1 MNMEKNE
8 IYNRNMKCILESNPY
23 LWETLQEQEES
34 EYDVFVDTSI
44 SGEKI
49 VGINLNGKDWYF
61 NSRYSAE
68 KAAEVWAEGT
78 EVQNYEAVIIVFG
91 FSNGMYLKKIIEKYP
106 DNIIIAYEPSM
117 TLMQLVLKE
126 IDLSDCLMHEKL
138 FLAVGEKGKRLF
150 TEYVQTLIKYTKYK
164 LVDWFVIPN
173 YRKLFE
179 LDYLKVQH
187 IYMIWMRQITLDRN
201 TFILLQDE
209 FADNYLA
216 NVYEFF
222 NNYTID
228 SLYDCFEEIDKE
240 KRPAI
245 VVSAGPSLDKNIN
258 ELKKAKD
265 KAFMIV
271 VDTALKAVLR
281 AGIIPDLTITID
293 PHKPLI
299 LFEDE
304 RIRKLPMI
312 FCIMS
317 NKQVMDSQKGK
328 KIFFGD
334 SESYIQAIFN
344 KYDKKISTLETGGS
358 VACNAF
364 STAVFLGFKNIILVG
379 QDLAYP
385 NGKEHTKDAYDNEA
399 ENKLKDGKRYF
410 EVEDIYGGKVLTE
423 ENMDAYRLWF
433 ETQIVRYPYL
443 HVIDATEGGAKIRG
457 TEILTLNEA
466 IERECKNLGK
476 IDFAKLIDKIS
487 KTYSEEELD
496 EITKQLYNIPEEL
509 KKLKRKIK
517 SGIKQYEELER
528 QGGLNKSERDKSQ
541 IRKIANKIEKINQWI
556 DEKPEIYLIHM
567 YNYKDEYIVQEE
579 VYDIK
584 DELNEELCAIAQ
596 NGIKMFNSY
605 LTAMERLE
613 KNLPKLYEGMK
624 S

>member
-8 IYNRNMKCILESNPY
+8 IYNKNMKCILESNPY

-68 KAAEVWAEGT
+68 EVAKVWTEGN
-78 EVQNYEAVIIVFG
+78 EVQNYESVIVVFG
-91 FSNGMYLKKIIEKYP
+91 FSNGMYLKKLIEKYP

-117 TLMQLVLKE
+117 ALMQLVLKE

-216 NVYEFF
+216 NMYDFF

-228 SLYDCFEEIDKE
+228 GLYDCFKKIDKE

-265 KAFMIV
+265 KAFIIV

-281 AGIIPDLTITID
+281 AGIVPDLTITID

-317 NKQVMDSQKGK
+317 NKQVIDSQKGE

-344 KYDKKISTLETGGS
+344 KYDKKLSTLETGGS

-433 ETQIVRYPYL
+433 ETQIVRYPHL

-457 TEILTLNEA
+457 TEVLTLNET
-466 IERECKNLGK
+466 IERECKNLRK
-476 IDFAKLIDKIS
+476 IDFAKVIDGIT
-487 KTYSEEELD
+487 KTYSGEELD
-496 EITKQLYNIPEEL
+496 KITKQLYNIPEEL

-528 QGGLNKSERDKSQ
+528 QGRLNESERDETQ
-541 IRKIANKIEKINQWI
+541 IRKIAKKIEKINQWI

-613 KNLPKLYEGMK
+613 KNLPKLYESIK

>member
-1 MNMEKNE
+1 MNMGKKE
-8 IYNRNMKCILESNPY
+8 IYNSNMKYIFESNPY
-23 LWETLQEQEES
+23 LWETLQEQEET
-34 EYDVFVDTSI
+34 EYDVFLDTSI

-91 FSNGMYLKKIIEKYP
+91 FSNGMYLKKLIEKYP

-164 LVDWFVIPN
+164 LVNWFVIPN

-187 IYMIWMRQITLDRN
+187 IYMTWMRQITLDRN

-216 NVYEFF
+216 NMYEFF

-265 KAFMIV
+265 KAFIIV

-344 KYDKKISTLETGGS
+344 KYDKKLSTLETGGS

-466 IERECKNLGK
+466 IERDCKNLGK

-528 QGGLNKSERDKSQ
+528 QGGLNKSERDKDQ

-613 KNLPKLYEGMK
+613 KNLPKLYESMK

>member
-8 IYNRNMKCILESNPY
+8 IYNKNMKCILESNPY

-68 KAAEVWAEGT
+68 EVAKVWTEGN
-78 EVQNYEAVIIVFG
+78 EVQNYESVIVVFG
-91 FSNGMYLKKIIEKYP
+91 FSNGMYLKKLIEKYP

-117 TLMQLVLKE
+117 ALMQLVLKE

-216 NVYEFF
+216 NMYDFF

-228 SLYDCFEEIDKE
+228 GLYDCFKKIDKE

-265 KAFMIV
+265 KAFIIV

-281 AGIIPDLTITID
+281 AGIVPDLTITID

-344 KYDKKISTLETGGS
+344 KYDKKLSTLETGGS

-433 ETQIVRYPYL
+433 ETQIVRYPHL

-457 TEILTLNEA
+457 TEVLTLNET
-466 IERECKNLGK
+466 IERECKNLRK
-476 IDFAKLIDKIS
+476 IDFAKVIDGIT
-487 KTYSEEELD
+487 KTYSGEELD

-528 QGGLNKSERDKSQ
+528 QGRLNESERDETQ
-541 IRKIANKIEKINQWI
+541 IRKIAKKIEKINQWI
-556 DEKPEIYLIHM
+556 DEKQEIYLIHM

-613 KNLPKLYEGMK
+613 KNLPKLYESMK

>member
-1 MNMEKNE
+1 MEKNE

>member
-1 MNMEKNE
+1 MEKNE
-8 IYNRNMKCILESNPY
+8 IYNSNMKYIFESNPY
-23 LWETLQEQEES
+23 LWETLQEQED
-34 EYDVFVDTSI
+34 EYDVFMDISL

-49 VGINLNGKDWYF
+49 VGINSNGKDWYF
-61 NSRYSAE
+61 NSRYTAE
-68 KAAEVWAEGT
+68 KAAEVWTEGT

-91 FSNGMYLKKIIEKYP
+91 FSNGMYLKKLIEKYP
-106 DNIIIAYEPSM
+106 DNIIIAYEPCM

-126 IDLSDCLMHEKL
+126 IDLADCLLHEKL

-150 TEYVQTLIKYTKYK
+150 TEYVQSLIKYTKYK

-216 NVYEFF
+216 NMYDFF

-228 SLYDCFEEIDKE
+228 GLYDCFKKIDKE

-258 ELKKAKD
+258 GLKKAKD
-265 KAFMIV
+265 KAFIIV

-281 AGIIPDLTITID
+281 AGIVPDLTITID

-344 KYDKKISTLETGGS
+344 KYDKKLSTLETGGS

-433 ETQIVRYPYL
+433 ETQIVRYPHL
-443 HVIDATEGGAKIRG
+443 HVIDATEGGAKICG
-457 TEILTLNEA
+457 TEVLTLNET
-466 IERECKNLGK
+466 IERECKNLRK
-476 IDFAKLIDKIS
+476 IDFAKLIDGIT
-487 KTYSEEELD
+487 KTYSGEELD

-528 QGGLNKSERDKSQ
+528 QGRLNESERDETQ
-541 IRKIANKIEKINQWI
+541 IRKIAKKIEKINQWI

-584 DELNEELCAIAQ
+584 DEINEEFCAIAQ

-613 KNLPKLYEGMK
+613 KNLPKLYESMK

>member
-8 IYNRNMKCILESNPY
+8 IYNKNMKCILESNPY

-68 KAAEVWAEGT
+68 EVAKVWTEGN
-78 EVQNYEAVIIVFG
+78 EVQNYESVIVVFG
-91 FSNGMYLKKIIEKYP
+91 FSNGMYLKKLIEKYP

-117 TLMQLVLKE
+117 ALMQLVLKE

-216 NVYEFF
+216 NMYDFF

-228 SLYDCFEEIDKE
+228 GLYDCFKKIDKE

-265 KAFMIV
+265 KAFIIV

-281 AGIIPDLTITID
+281 AGIVPDLTITID

-317 NKQVMDSQKGK
+317 NKQVIDSQKGK

-344 KYDKKISTLETGGS
+344 KYDKKLSTLETGGS

-433 ETQIVRYPYL
+433 ETQIVRYPHL

-457 TEILTLNEA
+457 TEVLTLNET
-466 IERECKNLGK
+466 IERECKNLRK
-476 IDFAKLIDKIS
+476 IDFAKVIDGIT
-487 KTYSEEELD
+487 KTYSGEELD
-496 EITKQLYNIPEEL
+496 KITKQLYNIPEEL

-528 QGGLNKSERDKSQ
+528 QGRLNESERDETQ
-541 IRKIANKIEKINQWI
+541 IRKIAKKIEKINQWI

-613 KNLPKLYEGMK
+613 KNLPKLYESIK

>member
-1 MNMEKNE
+1 MNMGKNE
-8 IYNRNMKCILESNPY
+8 IYNSNMKYIFESNPY
-23 LWETLQEQEES
+23 LWETLQEQED
-34 EYDVFVDTSI
+34 EYDVFMDISL

-49 VGINLNGKDWYF
+49 VGINSNGKDWYF
-61 NSRYSAE
+61 NSRYTAE
-68 KAAEVWAEGT
+68 KAAEVWTEGT

-91 FSNGMYLKKIIEKYP
+91 FSNGMYLKKLIEKYP
-106 DNIIIAYEPSM
+106 DNIIIAYEPCM

-126 IDLSDCLMHEKL
+126 IDLADCLLHEKL

-150 TEYVQTLIKYTKYK
+150 TEYVQSLIKYTKYK

-216 NVYEFF
+216 NMYDFF

-228 SLYDCFEEIDKE
+228 GLYDCFKKIDKE

-258 ELKKAKD
+258 GLKKAKD
-265 KAFMIV
+265 KAFIIV

-281 AGIIPDLTITID
+281 AGIVPDLTITID

-344 KYDKKISTLETGGS
+344 KYDKKLSTLETGGS

-433 ETQIVRYPYL
+433 ETQIVRYPHL

-457 TEILTLNEA
+457 TEVLTLNET
-466 IERECKNLGK
+466 IERECKNLRK
-476 IDFAKLIDKIS
+476 IDFAKVIDGIT
-487 KTYSEEELD
+487 KTYSGEELD

-528 QGGLNKSERDKSQ
+528 QGRLNESERDETQ
-541 IRKIANKIEKINQWI
+541 IRKIAKKIEKINQWI

-584 DELNEELCAIAQ
+584 DEINEEFCAIAQ

-613 KNLPKLYEGMK
+613 KNLPKLYESMK

>member
-1 MNMEKNE
+1 MNMGKNE
-8 IYNRNMKCILESNPY
+8 IYNSNMKYIFESNPY
-23 LWETLQEQEES
+23 LWETLQEQEET
-34 EYDVFVDTSI
+34 EYDVFLDTSI

-49 VGINLNGKDWYF
+49 VGINSNGKDWYF
-61 NSRYSAE
+61 NSRYTAE
-68 KAAEVWAEGT
+68 KAAEVWTEGT

-91 FSNGMYLKKIIEKYP
+91 FSNGMYLKKLIEKYP
-106 DNIIIAYEPSM
+106 DNIIIAYEPCM

-126 IDLSDCLMHEKL
+126 IDLADCLLHEKL

-150 TEYVQTLIKYTKYK
+150 TEYVQSLIKYTKYK

-216 NVYEFF
+216 NMYEFF

-228 SLYDCFEEIDKE
+228 GLYDCFEEIDKE

-265 KAFMIV
+265 KAFIIV

-317 NKQVMDSQKGK
+317 NKQVMNSQKGK

-344 KYDKKISTLETGGS
+344 KYDKKLSTLETGGS

-433 ETQIVRYPYL
+433 ETQIVRYPKL

-457 TEILTLNEA
+457 TEILTLDET
-466 IERECKNLGK
+466 IKRECNGLEPVNYA
-476 IDFAKLIDKIS
+476 DLIEQIP
-487 KTYSEEELD
+487 KTYSEEELH
-496 EITKQLYNIPEEL
+496 EITERLYGIPDEL
-509 KKLKRKIK
+509 KKLKRKIQN
-517 SGIKQYEELER
+517 GIKQYEELDR
-528 QGGLNKSERDKSQ
+528 QGRLSESERDKEQ
-541 IRKIANKIEKINQWI
+541 IRKLAKKIERINQWI

-584 DELNEELCAIAQ
+584 EEMNEELCAIAQ
-596 NGIKMFNSY
+596 NGIKMFRSY
-605 LTAMERLE
+605 LKAMEHLE
-613 KNLPKLYEGMK
+613 KNLPRLYESMK

>member
-1 MNMEKNE
+1 MGKNE
-8 IYNRNMKCILESNPY
+8 IYNSNMKYIFESNPY
-23 LWETLQEQEES
+23 LWETLQEQEET
-34 EYDVFVDTSI
+34 EYDVFLDTSI

-49 VGINLNGKDWYF
+49 VGINSNGKDWYF

-78 EVQNYEAVIIVFG
+78 DVQNYEAVIIVFG
-91 FSNGMYLKKIIEKYP
+91 FSNGMYLKKLIEKYP

-126 IDLSDCLMHEKL
+126 IDLSECLMHEKL

-150 TEYVQTLIKYTKYK
+150 TEYVQSLIKYTKYK

-216 NVYEFF
+216 NMYEFF

-228 SLYDCFEEIDKE
+228 GLYDCFEEIDKE

-281 AGIIPDLTITID
+281 AGIVPDLTITID

-304 RIRKLPMI
+304 RIRELPMI

-344 KYDKKISTLETGGS
+344 KYDKKLSTLETGGS

-433 ETQIVRYPYL
+433 ETQIVRYPHL

-476 IDFAKLIDKIS
+476 IDFAKLIDRIS

-496 EITKQLYNIPEEL
+496 EITRELYNIPEEL

-528 QGGLNKSERDKSQ
+528 QGGLNESERDKAQ

-613 KNLPKLYEGMK
+613 KNLPKLYESMK
-624 S
+624 L

>member
-1 MNMEKNE
+1 MEKNE
-8 IYNRNMKCILESNPY
+8 IYNSNMKYIFESNPY
-23 LWETLQEQEES
+23 LWETLQEQED
-34 EYDVFVDTSI
+34 EYDVFMDISL

-49 VGINLNGKDWYF
+49 VGINSNGKDWYF
-61 NSRYSAE
+61 NSRYTAE
-68 KAAEVWAEGT
+68 KAAEVWTEGT

-91 FSNGMYLKKIIEKYP
+91 FSNGMYLKKLIEKYP
-106 DNIIIAYEPSM
+106 DNIIIAYEPCM

-126 IDLSDCLMHEKL
+126 IDLADCLLHEKL

-150 TEYVQTLIKYTKYK
+150 TEYVQSLIKYTKYK

-216 NVYEFF
+216 NMYDFF

-228 SLYDCFEEIDKE
+228 GLYDCFKKIDKE

-265 KAFMIV
+265 KAFIIV

-281 AGIIPDLTITID
+281 AGIVPDLTITID

-344 KYDKKISTLETGGS
+344 KYDKKLSTLETGGS

-433 ETQIVRYPYL
+433 ETQIVRYPHL

-457 TEILTLNEA
+457 TEVLTLNET

-476 IDFAKLIDKIS
+476 IDFAKVIDGIT
-487 KTYSEEELD
+487 KTYSGEELD

-528 QGGLNKSERDKSQ
+528 QGRLNESERDETQ
-541 IRKIANKIEKINQWI
+541 IRKIAKKIEKINQWI

-584 DELNEELCAIAQ
+584 DELNEEFCAIAQ

-613 KNLPKLYEGMK
+613 KNLPKLYESMK

>member
-8 IYNRNMKCILESNPY
+8 IYNRNMKYIFESNPY
-23 LWETLQEQEES
+23 LWETLQEQED
-34 EYDVFVDTSI
+34 EYDVFMDISL

-49 VGINLNGKDWYF
+49 VGINSNGKDWYF
-61 NSRYSAE
+61 NSRYTAE
-68 KAAEVWAEGT
+68 KAAEVWTEGT

-91 FSNGMYLKKIIEKYP
+91 FSNGMYLKKLIEKYP
-106 DNIIIAYEPSM
+106 DNIIIAYEPCM

-126 IDLSDCLMHEKL
+126 IDLADCLLHEKL

-150 TEYVQTLIKYTKYK
+150 TEYVQSLIKYTKYK

-216 NVYEFF
+216 NMYDFF

-228 SLYDCFEEIDKE
+228 GLYDCFKKIDKE

-265 KAFMIV
+265 KAFIIV

-281 AGIIPDLTITID
+281 AGIVPDLTITID

-344 KYDKKISTLETGGS
+344 KYDKKLSTLETGGS

-433 ETQIVRYPYL
+433 ETQIVRYPHL

-457 TEILTLNEA
+457 TEVLTLNET

-476 IDFAKLIDKIS
+476 IDFAKVIDGIT
-487 KTYSEEELD
+487 KTYSGEELD

-528 QGGLNKSERDKSQ
+528 QGRLNESERDETQ
-541 IRKIANKIEKINQWI
+541 IRKIAKKIEKVNQWI

-584 DELNEELCAIAQ
+584 DELNEEFCAIAQ

-613 KNLPKLYEGMK
+613 KNLPKLYESMK

>member
-1 MNMEKNE
+1 MGKNE
-8 IYNRNMKCILESNPY
+8 IYNSNMKYIFESNPY
-23 LWETLQEQEES
+23 LWETLQEQEET
-34 EYDVFVDTSI
+34 EYDVFLDTSI

-49 VGINLNGKDWYF
+49 VGINSNGKDWYF

-91 FSNGMYLKKIIEKYP
+91 FSNGMYLKKLIEKYP

-126 IDLSDCLMHEKL
+126 IDLSECLMHEKL

-150 TEYVQTLIKYTKYK
+150 TEYVQSLIKYTKYK

-216 NVYEFF
+216 NMYEFF

-258 ELKKAKD
+258 ELKKVKD

-433 ETQIVRYPYL
+433 ETQIVRYPHL

-476 IDFAKLIDKIS
+476 IDFAKLIDGIS

-528 QGGLNKSERDKSQ
+528 QGGLNESERDKAQ

-613 KNLPKLYEGMK
+613 KNLPKLYESMK